1 MTGIFGDVNGDGAV
15 DSADALLILR
25 NSVDMEEFT
34 DLQIFLGDV
43 NEDNE
48 NIDSSDALAVLRY
61 SVGIIDIE
69 KIGTPVSKTV
79 A

>member
-1 MTGIFGDVNGDGAV
+1 MQ
-15 DSADALLILR
+15 R
-25 NSVDMEEFT
+25 
-34 DLQIFLGDV
+34 FLSDV

>member
-1 MTGIFGDVNGDGAV
+1 MNNDGQV

-25 NSVDMEEFT
+25 NSVGLETFDDT
-34 DLQIFLGDV
+34 QKYLGDV

-61 SVGIIDIE
+61 SVGMIDIE